1 MTQAVL
7 SDRQREV
14 LKVVIQDYVLT
25 AEPVGSRA
33 ISKRYISSL
42 SPATIRNT
50 MADLEEMGFLYQPHT
65 SAGRVPTDKGY
76 RVYVDSL
83 MERRSLTR
91 AEVSRIHELMQLS
104 WEINELMRETSRILS
119 NLSCYTAIVFAPR
132 LAKNALRRIEFV
144 HLHRERIL
152 AVLKAESGFTQ
163 HKVIAT
169 DEVLTQEELD
179 RISRYLNE
187 LIEGLTL
194 QQVREVLVAKMA
206 EEKARFDQLMRRALE
221 LGKKSVEGGE
231 ETEVFIGGAA
241 NIVTQPEFADVSTMR
256 QLFTALEE
264 KSKLVKILDQVLTAK
279 DFRIIIGSENTIR
292 EMQALSVI
300 ASPYQAG
307 EQLIGALGVMGP
319 TRIEYAK
326 MVALV
331 GFTAKLLSK
340 LLTGQEV

>member
-7 SDRQREV
+7 NDRQREV
-14 LKVVIQDYVLT
+14 LKAIIQDYVST

-33 ISKRYISSL
+33 ISRRYISSL

-50 MADLEEMGFLYQPHT
+50 MTDLKEMGFLFQPHT

-83 MERRSLTR
+83 MEKRSLTR
-91 AEVSRIHELMQLS
+91 TEVSKIHELMRLS
-104 WEINELMRETSRILS
+104 WEIDKLMRETSRILS
-119 NLSCYTAIVFAPR
+119 NLSRYTAIVFAPR
-132 LAKNALRRIEFV
+132 LVKNTLRRIEFI

-152 AVLKAESGFTQ
+152 AVLRAESGFIQ

-179 RISRYLNE
+179 RISRYLDE
-187 LIEGLTL
+187 LVEGLTL
-194 QQVREVLVAKMA
+194 EQVREVLVAKMA
-206 EEKARFDQLMRRALE
+206 DEKTRFDMRIRRALE
-221 LGKKSVEGGE
+221 LGKKSVEGGVE
-231 ETEVFIGGAA
+231 AEVFIGGAA
-241 NIVTQPEFADVSTMR
+241 NIVSQPEFADVDTMR
-256 QLFTALEE
+256 QLFAAFEE
-264 KSKLVKILDQVLTAK
+264 KSKLVKILDQVLTAE
-279 DFRIIIGSENTIR
+279 DFRIIIGSENTVR

-300 ASPYQAG
+300 ASPYRAG
-307 EQLIGALGVMGP
+307 KQLVGALGVMGP

-331 GFTAKLLSK
+331 GFTAKLLSR
-340 LLTGQEV
+340 LLTGRDV